1 MCTCNM
7 CTHHVYMH
15 HVYMHHVYMC
25 HAPCV
30 HVSCTMCTCNM
41 CTLHA
46 PCVNVSCTMCTCTM
60 CTHHVYMYTCHTCV
74 HVSCVHVIVGG
85 NSAAQGEGEEGGRRW
100 RRQGVGE
107 GGGWGIQGV
116 RGGEVLL
123 DFVGDKLSGDEGG
136 WVFCL

>member
-1 MCTCNM
+1 MK
-7 CTHHVYMH
+7 
-15 HVYMHHVYMC
+15 
-25 HAPCV
+25 ARERERERQRER
-30 HVSCTMCTCNM
+30 VS
-41 CTLHA
+41 LLER
-46 PCVNVSCTMCTCTM
+46 P
-60 CTHHVYMYTCHTCV
+60 
-74 HVSCVHVIVGG
+74 
-85 NSAAQGEGEEGGRRW
+85 SAAQGEGEEGGRRW